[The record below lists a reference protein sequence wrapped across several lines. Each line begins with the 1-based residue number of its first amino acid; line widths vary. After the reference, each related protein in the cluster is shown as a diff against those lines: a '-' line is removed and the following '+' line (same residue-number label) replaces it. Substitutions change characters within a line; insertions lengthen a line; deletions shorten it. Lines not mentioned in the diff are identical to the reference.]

1 MFKKEQIS
9 PDLNDPSRISHKS
22 SVEGEVFSKND
33 FRLDG
38 SFKGKMTCEKR
49 VIIGKK
55 GLFRGELNCE
65 NLIIE
70 GGMEAEITVS
80 QKTSINSTAKFKGN
94 LSTHKLEVEV
104 GAFVEG
110 NCATHAQ
117 SNVPKL
123 TTKKNSTTQ
132 SSTSEFLESVE
143 DFEIDSSKITT
154 KTENKDDNEVIA
166 VENN

>member
-1 MFKKEQIS
+1 
-9 PDLNDPSRISHKS
+9 
-22 SVEGEVFSKND
+22 
-33 FRLDG
+33 
-38 SFKGKMTCEKR
+38 MTCEKR

-110 NCATHAQ
+110 NCATHSQ
-117 SNVPKL
+117 SSVPKL

-154 KTENKDDNEVIA
+154 KTEDKDDTEVIA

>member
-1 MFKKEQIS
+1 MFNKESIS
-9 PDLNDPSRISHKS
+9 PDLNDPSRINHKS
-22 SVEGEVFSKND
+22 SVEGEVFSKKD

-38 SFKGKMTCEKR
+38 NFKGKLTCEKS

-65 NLIIE
+65 NLIVD

-94 LSTHKLEVEV
+94 LLTHKLEVEV
-104 GAFVEG
+104 GAVVEG
-110 NCATHAQ
+110 NCATHSQ
-117 SNVPKL
+117 SSVPKSI
-123 TTKKNSTTQ
+123 TKKNSTTQ
-132 SSTSEFLESVE
+132 SSSSGFLESAIE
-143 DFEIDSSKITT
+143 FEIDSSKITT
-154 KTENKDDNEVIA
+154 KTEDEVDTEVIA